1 MNNKKLIISFSFIT
15 ILFVLIINVMYIKQN
30 NLYKQNYNSKI
41 NEIVYKI
48 TLDYKDIT
56 KKEIM
61 EILNGEE
68 TSLNVLKEYGISL
81 EDDFTILKANKINK
95 RYLIIINITIFI
107 FMILFYLIIFL
118 NEKSKRKKLNQII
131 NLLEN
136 INNRNYMIN
145 IEDNEEGIISLL
157 KNEIYKTMIMLK
169 EETLNSYN
177 DKLSLKNSLEDISH
191 QLKTPLTSISIMLD
205 NLIDNDNLD
214 DKTKK
219 EFLITCQ
226 KEIDKINFLIK
237 SLLKLSRFDVNVVKF
252 NNKNYK
258 VTELINKVIDNV
270 SILCDLKNI
279 KINVNITNDYNLC
292 LDLAWQVEALTNIV
306 KNCIEHSNI
315 NGVIDITC
323 SDNKVYSKIEIKDY
337 GTGINKEDLNH
348 IFERFYKGKNTSSDG
363 VGIGLSLAKTI
374 IETNNGKISVT
385 SKEKCYTIFEIKY
398 FK

>member
-15 ILFVLIINVMYIKQN
+15 ILFVLIINMIFVRQN
-30 NLYKQNYNSKI
+30 NLYKQNYNNKI

-61 EILNGEE
+61 EILNGKE

-107 FMILFYLIIFL
+107 FMILLYLIIFIS
-118 NEKSKRKKLNQII
+118 EKAKRKKLNEII

-145 IEDNEEGIISLL
+145 IEDNEEGSISLL

-205 NLIDNDNLD
+205 NLIDNDRL
-214 DKTKK
+214 
-219 EFLITCQ
+219 
-226 KEIDKINFLIK
+226 
-237 SLLKLSRFDVNVVKF
+237 
-252 NNKNYK
+252 
-258 VTELINKVIDNV
+258 
-270 SILCDLKNI
+270 
-279 KINVNITNDYNLC
+279 
-292 LDLAWQVEALTNIV
+292 
-306 KNCIEHSNI
+306 
-315 NGVIDITC
+315 
-323 SDNKVYSKIEIKDY
+323 
-337 GTGINKEDLNH
+337 
-348 IFERFYKGKNTSSDG
+348 
-363 VGIGLSLAKTI
+363 
-374 IETNNGKISVT
+374 
-385 SKEKCYTIFEIKY
+385 
-398 FK
+398 

>member
-48 TLDYKDIT
+48 TLNYKDIT

-61 EILNGEE
+61 EILNGED

-107 FMILFYLIIFL
+107 FMILFYLIIFIS
-118 NEKSKRKKLNQII
+118 EKAKRKKLNQIV

-145 IEDNEEGIISLL
+145 IEDNEEGSISLL

-205 NLIDNDNLD
+205 NLIILMI
-214 DKTKK
+214 KQKK
-219 EFLITCQ
+219 
-226 KEIDKINFLIK
+226 NF
-237 SLLKLSRFDVNVVKF
+237 
-252 NNKNYK
+252 
-258 VTELINKVIDNV
+258 
-270 SILCDLKNI
+270 
-279 KINVNITNDYNLC
+279 
-292 LDLAWQVEALTNIV
+292 
-306 KNCIEHSNI
+306 
-315 NGVIDITC
+315 
-323 SDNKVYSKIEIKDY
+323 
-337 GTGINKEDLNH
+337 
-348 IFERFYKGKNTSSDG
+348 
-363 VGIGLSLAKTI
+363 
-374 IETNNGKISVT
+374 
-385 SKEKCYTIFEIKY
+385 
-398 FK
+398 

>member
-15 ILFVLIINVMYIKQN
+15 ILFVLIINMIFVRQN
-30 NLYKQNYNSKI
+30 NLYKQNYNNKI

-61 EILNGEE
+61 EILNGKE
-68 TSLNVLKEYGISL
+68 TSLNDLKEYGISL

-107 FMILFYLIIFL
+107 FMILLYLIIFIS
-118 NEKSKRKKLNQII
+118 EKAKRKKLNQII

-145 IEDNEEGIISLL
+145 IEDNEEGSISLL

-237 SLLKLSRFDVNVVKF
+237 SLL
-252 NNKNYK
+252 
-258 VTELINKVIDNV
+258 
-270 SILCDLKNI
+270 I
-279 KINVNITNDYNLC
+279 K
-292 LDLAWQVEALTNIV
+292 
-306 KNCIEHSNI
+306 
-315 NGVIDITC
+315 
-323 SDNKVYSKIEIKDY
+323 
-337 GTGINKEDLNH
+337 
-348 IFERFYKGKNTSSDG
+348 
-363 VGIGLSLAKTI
+363 
-374 IETNNGKISVT
+374 
-385 SKEKCYTIFEIKY
+385 
-398 FK
+398 

>member
-15 ILFVLIINVMYIKQN
+15 ILFVLIINMIFVRQN
-30 NLYKQNYNSKI
+30 NLYKQNYNNKI

-48 TLDYKDIT
+48 TLDYKDI
-56 KKEIM
+56 
-61 EILNGEE
+61 
-68 TSLNVLKEYGISL
+68 
-81 EDDFTILKANKINK
+81 
-95 RYLIIINITIFI
+95 
-107 FMILFYLIIFL
+107 
-118 NEKSKRKKLNQII
+118 
-131 NLLEN
+131 
-136 INNRNYMIN
+136 
-145 IEDNEEGIISLL
+145 
-157 KNEIYKTMIMLK
+157 
-169 EETLNSYN
+169 
-177 DKLSLKNSLEDISH
+177 
-191 QLKTPLTSISIMLD
+191 
-205 NLIDNDNLD
+205 
-214 DKTKK
+214 TKK

-270 SILCDLKNI
+270 GILCDLKNI
-279 KINVNITNDYNLC
+279 KININITNDYNLYI
-292 LDLAWQVEALTNIV
+292 DLAWQVEALTNIV

-315 NGVIDITC
+315 NGIIDITC

-363 VGIGLSLAKTI
+363 VGIGLSLAKKI
-374 IETNNGKISVT
+374 IETNNGKISVI